1 MREVSMLGQRNQM
14 GSSKA
19 GRGAAGFSLIEL
31 LIVVAVI
38 LIIAAIAIPN
48 FIQSKMRANEAAAA
62 QDARTITTAEVI
74 YSTTYGIGFSS
85 NLAALGGT
93 TTLPDLNDAGLID
106 SVLGSGTAAGYSF
119 TYTILTQDALGH
131 VTGYSLNADP
141 LSATTGQRH
150 FYTDQTAVIRSN
162 PSATAGPSDQ
172 PIQ

>member
-1 MREVSMLGQRNQM
+1 MSRQPMKT
-14 GSSKA
+14 GSGKTDRSK
-19 GRGAAGFSLIEL
+19 AGFSLIEL

-62 QDARTITTAEVI
+62 QDSRTITTAEVI
-74 YSTTYGIGFSS
+74 YSTTYGIGFSGT
-85 NLAALGGT
+85 LAALGGNT
-93 TTLPDLNDAGLID
+93 VIPDQGNAGLID
-106 SVLGSGTAAGYSF
+106 SVLGGGTAAGYTFS
-119 TYTILTQDALGH
+119 YTILTQDGLGH

-141 LSATTGQRH
+141 LTATTGQRH

-162 PSATAGPSDQ
+162 TSVAAGPSDQ